1 MRTLGDKVNTEK
13 QWQRNGE
20 SDISI
25 MESSEW
31 DGMAFLSIQLNLEA
45 GSPVFDFLLLG
56 FLREKCVWRGL
67 LFISERLYFGGLQ
80 NHCRW

>member
-31 DGMAFLSIQLNLEA
+31 DGMAFYLS
-45 GSPVFDFLLLG
+45 S
-56 FLREKCVWRGL
+56 
-67 LFISERLYFGGLQ
+67 
-80 NHCRW
+80 